1 MKAIKKVFLI
11 IIGSISL
18 GFGVLGIFL
27 PLLPTT
33 PLLLLS
39 AACYIRSSE
48 KLYNWLITNK
58 YFGSYILNYRQGKG
72 IPLKAKIM
80 GVTLLWFSMLYTIIF
95 VIPLI
100 IVKLLLFLI
109 ASYFTWFILKQKTLR
124 NTIQMREGS

>member
-18 GFGVLGIFL
+18 RLGAVGIFL

-48 KLYNWLITNK
+48 KLYNWLIANK
-58 YFGSYILNYRQGKG
+58 YFGMYILNYRQGKG
-72 IPLKAKIM
+72 IPLSAKII

-95 VIPLI
+95 VIPI
-100 IVKLLLFLI
+100 MIVKVLLFLTGCF
-109 ASYFTWFILKQKTLR
+109 FTWFIIKQKTLR
-124 NTIQMREGS
+124 NNIKMRESP